1 MPDSFAKIMK
11 NATLLFLSI
20 SFIYSCTT
28 AEDIHSGT
36 ITIPDVSQPYRGMM
50 HLSRNNTYM
59 KLVITE
65 NTLNDT
71 AMMGGIKIIVPGKT
85 GLVFKMSNVVDSMPF
100 NYTPYKATSGT
111 LKLTYTS
118 WWE

>member
-1 MPDSFAKIMK
+1 MK
-11 NATLLFLSI
+11 KVTLLFLSI
-20 SFIYSCTT
+20 AFLSNCTT
-28 AEDIHSGT
+28 PEDIHSGT

-59 KLVITE
+59 KVVITE

-71 AMMGGIKIIVPGKT
+71 AMMMGGIKIIVPGKT
-85 GLVFKMSNVVDSMPF
+85 GLVFKMSSNVVDSMPF